1 MQEYKIKETII
12 LGIDHGYGNI
22 KTRHTV
28 TRTDVKKQDG
38 KPVFSKNYIE
48 YEATYYIVGEGHKSF
63 IPDKQEDMD
72 YYILTLAAI
81 AKELKIRDV
90 TAAKVHL
97 AVGLPLKWVQ
107 SQRQSFEKYLIRK
120 RFVRFKYSDVE
131 YSVEITGCTVMPQCY
146 SAVAENLR
154 DFTGMNMVVDIGN
167 GTMNVMYLNDGRAME
182 SKAWTEK
189 LGVYQC
195 IQKIRNYI
203 MDKTGDKIP
212 DEVIDSFLKKGT
224 TEIAEP
230 YAGIMIRAAEE
241 YVEEIF
247 RKLREYEYNDK
258 IMKLHIIGGGAR
270 IVKAVG
276 KYNKERTTFDTD
288 ICSTAKGYE
297 YFCYMKFR
305 RDSRNNT

>member
-1 MQEYKIKETII
+1 MIQIHMETLIK
-12 LGIDHGYGNI
+12 
-22 KTRHTV
+22 
-28 TRTDVKKQDG
+28 
-38 KPVFSKNYIE
+38 
-48 YEATYYIVGEGHKSF
+48 
-63 IPDKQEDMD
+63 
-72 YYILTLAAI
+72 
-81 AKELKIRDV
+81 
-90 TAAKVHL
+90 
-97 AVGLPLKWVQ
+97 
-107 SQRQSFEKYLIRK
+107 
-120 RFVRFKYSDVE
+120 
-131 YSVEITGCTVMPQCY
+131 PQHR
-146 SAVAENLR
+146 ENLR

-305 RDSRNNT
+305 RDSINNT